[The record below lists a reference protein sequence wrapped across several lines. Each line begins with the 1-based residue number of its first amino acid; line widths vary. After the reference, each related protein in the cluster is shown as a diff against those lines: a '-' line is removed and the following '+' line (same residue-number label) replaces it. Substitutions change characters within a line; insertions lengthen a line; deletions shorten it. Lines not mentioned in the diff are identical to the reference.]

1 MEREQSLG
9 FDEVI
14 SDHEAQLSNFMF
26 ICLLFIFFL
35 LVKYMFQY
43 FINLQCDLFY
53 SILSIVYSQYIHL

>member
-43 FINLQCDLFY
+43 FINLQCD
-53 SILSIVYSQYIHL
+53 